1 MTHPEFTFFVG
12 EFIFKSKWDADPC
25 PARKGRC
32 ER

>member
-1 MTHPEFTFFVG
+1 VG